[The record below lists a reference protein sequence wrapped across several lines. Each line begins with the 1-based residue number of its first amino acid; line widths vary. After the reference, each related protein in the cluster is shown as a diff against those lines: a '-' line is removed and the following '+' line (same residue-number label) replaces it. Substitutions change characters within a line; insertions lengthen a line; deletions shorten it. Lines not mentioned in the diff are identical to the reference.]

1 MYCRKC
7 GNQMDDTAMACP
19 KCGAPTRN
27 SAAPKEDTHKRAW
40 PIVFGVLSIVAS
52 VAITF
57 QSCAVGLAEAL
68 GSDSTDSGAG
78 LLVAIL
84 TLAGGIV
91 LLPTRNK
98 PTKWAS
104 TIIFALAAVIALCMT
119 DGFYEDLIFWGIFAL
134 VQAIICLVSSIRGKR
149 STAAKREGT

>member
-19 KCGAPTRN
+19 KCGAPTKN
-27 SAAPKEDTHKRAW
+27 YKAPKEEPHKRAW
-40 PIVFGVLSIVAS
+40 PIVLGVLSIVSS

-57 QSCAVGLAEAL
+57 QSCAAGLAEAL
-68 GSDSTDSGAG
+68 GSDSTDSSAG

-98 PTKWAS
+98 PTKWAAMILFFIAACIGILM
-104 TIIFALAAVIALCMT
+104 TDGGYGDLPYWGFFALA
-119 DGFYEDLIFWGIFAL
+119 EGI
-134 VQAIICLVSSIRGKR
+134 VCLVSSIRSKR
-149 STAAKREGT
+149 GTRTTEEDD